1 MGKILSPSQDV
12 VDFHTGN
19 RLISPKAGRI
29 FRLSHKCAWASV
41 LISLTLSCAMPA
53 VASAAEQDEFADRL
67 KAGGHILM
75 IRHARAPGSGD
86 PPNFKIG
93 DCATQRNLDDAGR
106 DQARSIGEWLRNN
119 GVTSARVY
127 SSQWCRCIETA
138 RLLNLGPVQELAGLN
153 SYYER
158 VQDREPNLRA
168 LNDFISQQPIKG
180 ELIILVTHFVTIA
193 DIAGTGVSSGGAV
206 LLALHADA
214 PYTVVG
220 RLDFGWERQDCF
232 SGTK

>member
-1 MGKILSPSQDV
+1 MYVLVSVILSLT
-12 VDFHTGN
+12 F
-19 RLISPKAGRI
+19 ISAI
-29 FRLSHKCAWASV
+29 L
-41 LISLTLSCAMPA
+41 PA
-53 VASAAEQDEFADRL
+53 AALAADQSEVIDRL

-75 IRHARAPGSGD
+75 IRHALAPGNGD

-93 DCATQRNLDDAGR
+93 DCATQRNLDDTGR

-138 RLLNLGPVQELAGLN
+138 RLLNLGPVQELAALN

-158 VQDREPNLRA
+158 VQDREPNLRT
-168 LNDFISQQPIKG
+168 LNEFISQQPTKG
-180 ELIILVTHFVTIA
+180 ELIIMVTHFVTIA
-193 DIAGTGVSSGGAV
+193 DIAGTGVSSGGGA

-220 RLDFGWERQDCF
+220 RLDFG
-232 SGTK
+232 K

>member
-1 MGKILSPSQDV
+1 MYVLVSVILSLT
-12 VDFHTGN
+12 F
-19 RLISPKAGRI
+19 I
-29 FRLSHKCAWASV
+29 FAIL
-41 LISLTLSCAMPA
+41 PA
-53 VASAAEQDEFADRL
+53 AALAADQSEVIDRL

-75 IRHARAPGSGD
+75 IRHALAPGNGD

-93 DCATQRNLDDAGR
+93 DCATQRNLDDTGR

-138 RLLNLGPVQELAGLN
+138 RLLNLGPVQELAALN

-193 DIAGTGVSSGGAV
+193 DIAGTSVSSGGGA

-220 RLDFGWERQDCF
+220 RLDFG
-232 SGTK
+232 K

>member
-1 MGKILSPSQDV
+1 MYVLVSVILSLA
-12 VDFHTGN
+12 F
-19 RLISPKAGRI
+19 ISAI
-29 FRLSHKCAWASV
+29 L
-41 LISLTLSCAMPA
+41 PA
-53 VASAAEQDEFADRL
+53 AALAADQSEVIDRL

-75 IRHARAPGSGD
+75 IRHALAPGNGD

-93 DCATQRNLDDAGR
+93 DCATQRNLDDTGR

-138 RLLNLGPVQELAGLN
+138 RLLNLGPVQELAALN

-158 VQDREPNLRA
+158 VQDREPNLRT
-168 LNDFISQQPIKG
+168 LNEFISQQPTKG

-193 DIAGTGVSSGGAV
+193 DIAGTGVSSGGGA

-220 RLDFGWERQDCF
+220 RLDFG
-232 SGTK
+232 K